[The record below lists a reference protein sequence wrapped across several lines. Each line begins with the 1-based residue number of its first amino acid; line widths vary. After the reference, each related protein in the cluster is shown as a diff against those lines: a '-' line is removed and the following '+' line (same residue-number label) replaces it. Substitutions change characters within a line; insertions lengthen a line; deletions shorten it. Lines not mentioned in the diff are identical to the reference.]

1 MVVPEISPWG
11 DNYVRAWHGATPKA
25 KQGGGSLLL
34 WFAVRA
40 ARQLAMIDLPAAV
53 DAPHPTTYPWHHFPS
68 AQKV

>member
-1 MVVPEISPWG
+1 MFDCPWG
-11 DNYVRAWHGATPKA
+11 DNYVRALRASPKA
-25 KQGGGSLLL
+25 KQGGGSWSL

-40 ARQLAMIDLPAAV
+40 ARQLAMIDLPAAA